1 MVVTLAVSVVALAAQ
16 ISRPAMQSVT
26 DVRHWS
32 LSEVTRVAVEVSGT
46 FEYKTERL
54 HNPERVYFDIL
65 NARPLIGS
73 RRIFAEEFNDK
84 LVSRLRIAETAPGI
98 TRVVLDLSNS
108 ADATTSQLTNPDRLI
123 IELRAPAA
131 GPPVVPTVS
140 PMTPLPTILEP
151 PRPEPQTAPLKPPPR
166 PKTDVAEAVAAPV
179 LPPPMPAET
188 SKAARPTSKGSTSL
202 IRALGLKLGRVVIDP
217 GPGRPG
223 QRHE

>member
-1 MVVTLAVSVVALAAQ
+1 MKLVATLAVSVVALAAQ
-16 ISRPAMQSVT
+16 SSRPALHSVT
-26 DVRHWS
+26 AVRHWS

-73 RRIFAEEFNDK
+73 RRIFAEQFNDK
-84 LVSRLRIAETAPGI
+84 LVSRLRVAETAPGI
-98 TRVVLDLSNS
+98 TRVVLDLLNS
-108 ADATTSQLTNPDRLI
+108 AEATTSQLTNPDRLI
-123 IELRAPAA
+123 IELRTPPA
-131 GPPVVPTVS
+131 GPPVIPTVS

-179 LPPPMPAET
+179 LPPIPAET
-188 SKAARPTSKGSTSL
+188 SKAARPTSKGTTSL
-202 IRALGLKLGRVVIDP
+202 IRALGLKLG
-217 GPGRPG
+217 
-223 QRHE
+223 